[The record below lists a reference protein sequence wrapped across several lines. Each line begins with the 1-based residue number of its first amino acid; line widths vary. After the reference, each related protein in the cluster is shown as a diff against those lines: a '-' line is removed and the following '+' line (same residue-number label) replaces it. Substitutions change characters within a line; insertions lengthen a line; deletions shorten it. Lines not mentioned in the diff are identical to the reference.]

1 LAKGHP
7 GKQDFFCAVFH
18 PGQNCPKKK
27 ARANLPGFQFSTKPF
42 YYEQIQLPE
51 FILNDK
57 IGKRSPNGSN
67 FFYET
72 HSISN
77 YAITVSSSS
86 IFT

>member
-1 LAKGHP
+1 M
-7 GKQDFFCAVFH
+7 DFLYMRFSI
-18 PGQNCPKKK
+18 GPKPQQKK
-27 ARANLPGFQFSTKPF
+27 ARANLPGFQFSPKPF